1 MGAAQAT
8 RDLHTH
14 HALVFRRAAI
24 LIALCV
30 ALAAAASSDALH
42 EALLG
47 VLGATREIIA
57 AHEVLGLVTFVVL
70 AAISAM
76 FAFVSIA
83 IIVPAAVVTWGTP
96 VSIGLLWLGW
106 ILGGMVTYSIGKFLG
121 RRVVRWL
128 TADEALHKLESYL
141 PVNAPLWLIVVLQ
154 LALPS
159 EVPGYVLGLV
169 RFPFTRYAVALG
181 LAELPY
187 TLATVYLGSS
197 FLEGRSGMILII
209 GSLLAL
215 GSVATF
221 SALQRFISGR
231 RPGFQPEGD

>member
-106 ILGGMVTYSIGKFLG
+106 ILGGMVTYSIGKFFG

-141 PVNAPLWLIVVLQ
+141 PANAPLWLIVVLQ
-154 LALPS
+154 LACPRRSRAMSWDWCGFRSRAMRL
-159 EVPGYVLGLV
+159 
-169 RFPFTRYAVALG
+169 
-181 LAELPY
+181 
-187 TLATVYLGSS
+187 
-197 FLEGRSGMILII
+197 RSG
-209 GSLLAL
+209 
-215 GSVATF
+215 
-221 SALQRFISGR
+221 
-231 RPGFQPEGD
+231 